1 VEPLQKYVR
10 DKRANFR
17 QSLNVLECAKQT
29 KPSLI
34 TKTSMMLG
42 LGETDEEVLQ
52 TLKDLKKSDVDVIT
66 FGQYMRPTKKHM
78 KVVEYVHP
86 DKFDYWAK
94 KATELGFKYVA
105 SGPLV
110 RSSYR
115 AGELYLKHLLKKA

>member
-1 VEPLQKYVR
+1 
-10 DKRANFR
+10 
-17 QSLNVLECAKQT
+17 
-29 KPSLI
+29 
-34 TKTSMMLG
+34 MMLG